1 MKGLFSFISLT
12 FTYRGSS
19 TIFVTLDSRKE
30 QWQIYW
36 LLMISLASVPM
47 ASQDSQEVAVRNLF
61 SLSKLRIESRVDLR
75 GRPVWS
81 SHLPL
86 QAMSIT
92 LFLLLG
98 SSICTEA
105 LTKALEEG

>member
-1 MKGLFSFISLT
+1 MKGIFSFTSLT

-19 TIFVTLDSRKE
+19 TILVTLDSRKE

-61 SLSKLRIESRVDLR
+61 SLSKLRLESRVDLR

-81 SHLPL
+81 YV
-86 QAMSIT
+86 
-92 LFLLLG
+92 FLSRLCPSPCFFSWAL
-98 SSICTEA
+98 SSRAEA
-105 LTKALEEG
+105 LTRALEEG